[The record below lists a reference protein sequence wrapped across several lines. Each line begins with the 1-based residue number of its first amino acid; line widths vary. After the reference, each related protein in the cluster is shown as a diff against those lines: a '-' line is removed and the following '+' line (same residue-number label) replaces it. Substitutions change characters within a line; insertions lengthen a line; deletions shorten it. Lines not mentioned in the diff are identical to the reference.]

1 MNIVAV
7 GVSHHTAPI
16 EVREQLAVPSGL
28 VPALLHRLRDE
39 RFGRE
44 ALLLSTCNRVELY
57 AVPAEG
63 RSPDE
68 LVSFLAA
75 HAGLKDRSLRSHI
88 FRYQAEDAVRHV
100 FRVASSLDSMVVGEP
115 QITGQL
121 RDAYRLATDERA
133 AGPVLHRVIDRALSV
148 AKRVRTETG
157 IGREAVS
164 VGRAGVE
171 LARQVLGDLAG
182 RSALLIGAGAHGKLV
197 ARSMLGY
204 GLGELVVT
212 NRTFDRA
219 SELAAQLNASA
230 APMDDIARIME
241 RVDVV
246 IACTGAGRALV
257 TRADLGPVMRKRRM
271 RSIVMID
278 LSVPRNIDPDVNQL
292 DGVYRFD
299 VDDLRQVADVGVEKR
314 KVAAVEAERIVTEEA
329 VRAWRQLQVDGLLTR
344 VGGIARRAES
354 IRAAELERA
363 GLSGL
368 DPKHQK
374 AVDAMSRA
382 IVKKV
387 LHPALAQARALAEAG
402 EVDRLEALLATL
414 GEDAEGT

>member
-16 EVREQLAVPSGL
+16 EIREQLAVPTGL
-28 VPALLHRLRDE
+28 VPELLHRLRAE
-39 RFGRE
+39 HIGRE

-57 AVPAEG
+57 VVPAEG
-63 RSPDE
+63 RTPEE
-68 LVSFLAA
+68 LVGFLAA
-75 HAGLKDRSLRSHI
+75 NSGLKDRALRAHI

-121 RDAYRLATDERA
+121 REAYRLATDERS

-171 LARQVLGDLAG
+171 LSRQVLGELSG

-197 ARSMLGY
+197 AKAMLGY

-219 SELAAQLNASA
+219 SELAAQLGAAA

-246 IACTGAGRALV
+246 IACTGAGRALIS
-257 TRADLGPVMRKRRM
+257 RAELAPVMRRRRL

-278 LSVPRNIDPDVNQL
+278 LSVPRNIDPDVNQI

-299 VDDLRQVADVGVEKR
+299 VDDLRQIADVGMEKR
-314 KVAAVEAERIVTEEA
+314 KVAAVEAERIVSEEA
-329 VRAWRQLQVDGLLTR
+329 VRAWRQLQVDGLIGR
-344 VGGIARRAES
+344 VGGIARRAEA
-354 IRAAELERA
+354 IRAAELGRA
-363 GLSGL
+363 GLTGL
-368 DPKHQK
+368 DPKQQK
-374 AVDAMSRA
+374 AIEAMTKA
-382 IVKKV
+382 IVKKI
-387 LHPALAQARALAEAG
+387 LHPSLAQARALAEAG

-414 GEDAEGT
+414 GDEGEGT

>member
-1 MNIVAV
+1 MNLLAI

-16 EVREQLAVPSGL
+16 EVREQLAVPAGL
-28 VPALLHRLRDE
+28 VPELLHRIRDE

-57 AVPAEG
+57 AVMAEG
-63 RSPDE
+63 RSAEE
-68 LVSFLAA
+68 LVGFLAA
-75 HAGLKDRSLRSHI
+75 NSGLKDRHLRAHI
-88 FRYQAEDAVRHV
+88 FRYQAEDALRHV

-121 RDAYRLATDERA
+121 REAYRLATDERS

-171 LARQVLGDLAG
+171 LARQVLGELEG

-204 GLGELVVT
+204 GLSELVVT
-212 NRTFDRA
+212 NRTFERA
-219 SELAAQLNASA
+219 SELAAQLGASA
-230 APMDDIARIME
+230 APMEDMARTME

-246 IACTGAGRALV
+246 IACTAAGRALIR
-257 TRADLGPVMRKRRM
+257 RAELAPVMRRRRL
-271 RSIVMID
+271 RSLVMID

-299 VDDLRQVADVGVEKR
+299 VDDLRQVADVGIEKR
-314 KVAAVEAERIVTEEA
+314 RAAAVDAERIVSEEA
-329 VRAWRQLQVDGLLTR
+329 VRAWRQIQAEGYVSRIGGL
-344 VGGIARRAES
+344 ARRAEQ
-354 IRAAELERA
+354 IRLAELERA

-368 DPKHQK
+368 DPKQLRD
-374 AVDAMSRA
+374 VDAMSRA
-382 IVKKV
+382 MVKKI
-387 LHPALAQARALAEAG
+387 LHPAMARARALAEAG
-402 EVDRLEALLATL
+402 EHDTLEELLALL
-414 GEDAEGT
+414 GDEGDPR

>member
-1 MNIVAV
+1 
-7 GVSHHTAPI
+7 
-16 EVREQLAVPSGL
+16 
-28 VPALLHRLRDE
+28 
-39 RFGRE
+39 
-44 ALLLSTCNRVELY
+44 
-57 AVPAEG
+57 
-63 RSPDE
+63 
-68 LVSFLAA
+68 
-75 HAGLKDRSLRSHI
+75 
-88 FRYQAEDAVRHV
+88 
-100 FRVASSLDSMVVGEP
+100 
-115 QITGQL
+115 
-121 RDAYRLATDERA
+121 
-133 AGPVLHRVIDRALSV
+133 
-148 AKRVRTETG
+148 
-157 IGREAVS
+157 
-164 VGRAGVE
+164 
-171 LARQVLGDLAG
+171 
-182 RSALLIGAGAHGKLV
+182 
-197 ARSMLGY
+197 
-204 GLGELVVT
+204 
-212 NRTFDRA
+212 
-219 SELAAQLNASA
+219 
-230 APMDDIARIME
+230 MDDIARIME